1 MAVDAVVVGKRQKV
15 YVSMPARKMVGKKKK
30 PEPEPEPE
38 SEEEEEEEEEDGMK
52 SKERKEKEKDS
63 EIDDEEEQSKRKE
76 KEKRKK
82 VDDENEDSEEEDSEE
97 SDKERKEKGKERE
110 REMPPG
116 NQLQAALQ
124 KDFEQMQFDQG
135 QLEARR
141 LIVEGVRTN
150 SGLTSEQG
158 CRILEA
164 VLMLSKREREMVL
177 ALETEELV
185 RVLQRGVG
193 KKRKEVEDPV
203 SPEHKRIRPSASVDS
218 NDSNM
223 DLDD

>member
-1 MAVDAVVVGKRQKV
+1 MVKKVKEKGKGEASDGEMNDEKE
-15 YVSMPARKMVGKKKK
+15 SAKKKDD
-30 PEPEPEPE
+30 EDD
-38 SEEEEEEEEEDGMK
+38 EEEEEDGEK
-52 SKERKEKEKDS
+52 SKKRKGKEKGSDS
-63 EIDDEEEQSKRKE
+63 EMDDEEEQSERKE
-76 KEKRKK
+76 KEKRKE
-82 VDDENEDSEEEDSEE
+82 VDDGDEDSEEEDGEK
-97 SDKERKEKGKERE
+97 SDKERKRKEKRKERE

-124 KDFEQMQFDQG
+124 KDFEQMRFDQG
-135 QLEARR
+135 QLEARW
-141 LIVEGVRTN
+141 LIVEGVKTN

-177 ALETEELV
+177 ELETEDLV

-203 SPEHKRIRPSASVDS
+203 SPKHKRIRPSTSVDS
-218 NDSNM
+218 DDSNM
-223 DLDD
+223 DLDY